1 MKLGIFDKYKTTLGQ
16 INHVKK
22 VLSQTKPTA
31 INFEIDLTNGC
42 NHRCSFCQWGSYLE
56 SNRAT
61 LKSEIVL
68 KTLPELIKYGT
79 KAITWTGGGEP
90 TVHKDFFRLLN
101 IAYKLGLDNGLL
113 TNGSLLKEEYDKQ
126 LLKQLVFLRISMAG
140 GNRKAYQKVQGRDDF
155 DKVINNLKRIG
166 DLKKKIKSKTTL
178 GVAFL
183 ENKENAD
190 RLEDFVET
198 LINSNCDYLQV
209 RRDNYIKE
217 NEKKWWDSNIGKKC
231 EELVKY
237 TRPKGMDILTEG
249 YVTFQKFIK
258 YPKKCFAHNFVMA
271 INAEGYV
278 TFCKNT
284 KDNPKFYIG
293 NLNKESFK
301 NIWLKSKINKKLEN
315 NIKPSNCATYCKN
328 MQINKAVEDLINKKV
343 SLDEFKNQ
351 KIDHKNFP

>member
-22 VLSQTKPTA
+22 VLSDTKPTA

-61 LKSEIVL
+61 LKSKIVL
-68 KTLPELIKYGT
+68 KTLPELINYGT

-90 TVHKDFFRLLN
+90 TVHKDFFKLLDV
-101 IAYKLGLDNGLL
+101 AYKLGLDNGLL
-113 TNGSLLKEEYDKQ
+113 TNGSLLKEEFDKQ

-140 GNRKAYQKVQGRDDF
+140 GNREAYKKVQGRDDF

-166 DLKKKIKSKTTL
+166 ELKKKLKSKTTL

-183 ENKENAD
+183 ANRENAD
-190 RLEDFVET
+190 SLEDFVET

-209 RRDNYIKE
+209 RRDNYIKK
-217 NEKKWWDSNIGKKC
+217 NEKKWWNDNIGKKC
-231 EELVKY
+231 EKLVKY

-249 YVTFQKFIK
+249 YVAFQKFVK

-301 NIWLKSKINKKLEN
+301 EIWVNSKINKKLEK

-328 MQINKAVEDLINKKV
+328 MQINKAVEDLINEKV
-343 SLDEFKNQ
+343 SLDKFKNQ